1 MQQDHSNN
9 KMIDKNTKTK
19 QETNI
24 PHNNDAI
31 RGISFYPEDHSNIVN
46 LRNSMASWILLTD
59 EYWSFQLKTE
69 KSMISPESTSL
80 NLHQKAREDGKRC
93 ADIRQITCFDKIVF

>member
-46 LRNSMASWILLTD
+46 LRNSMAS
-59 EYWSFQLKTE
+59 
-69 KSMISPESTSL
+69 
-80 NLHQKAREDGKRC
+80 
-93 ADIRQITCFDKIVF
+93 